1 MKRKD
6 KEYGEKME
14 EDRYLYNEF
23 LNGNKKAFEKLI
35 LKYKNNIVY
44 FITRYV
50 KNIEV
55 SEDIFQDV
63 VLYLLENK
71 EKYDSNYSFK
81 TYMYMIAKS
90 KAIDFIRHEKYVQNI
105 EETEVA
111 SEELLE
117 EIIFSKERKNKI
129 RNIIG
134 KMPLD
139 YQIVIYLT
147 QIDGIS
153 YKETAKIM
161 DKTEK
166 QIKTL
171 VYNARKKLKKLFIE
185 ERLIEMKNNKII
197 KLFLVLLLLG
207 AAATGIVYA
216 TIKIHEKVS
225 EEAKL
230 TPIFTGAIG
239 DTDINSIWVRKFS
252 NCME

>member
-230 TPIFTGAIG
+230 TPIFTGVIG
-239 DTDINSIWVRKFS
+239 DTDINSIWIRKFS
-252 NCME
+252 NRME

>member
-1 MKRKD
+1 
-6 KEYGEKME
+6 ME

-50 KNIEV
+50 KNIEI

-63 VLYLLENK
+63 VLYILENK

-105 EETEVA
+105 EETEVV

-117 EIIFSKERKNKI
+117 EIIFSKERKDKI
-129 RNIIG
+129 RSIIG

-207 AAATGIVYA
+207 VVTTGIVYA
-216 TIKIHEKVS
+216 TIKIREKVS

>member
-1 MKRKD
+1 
-6 KEYGEKME
+6 ME

-71 EKYDSNYSFK
+71 EKYDSKYSFK

-207 AAATGIVYA
+207 VVTTGIVYA

-230 TPIFTGAIG
+230 TPIFTGKIG
-239 DTDINSIWVRKFS
+239 DTDINSIWVRKFPIS
-252 NCME
+252 ME

>member
-1 MKRKD
+1 
-6 KEYGEKME
+6 ME

-23 LNGNKKAFEKLI
+23 LSGNKKAFEKLI

-139 YQIVIYLT
+139 YQIAIYLT

-207 AAATGIVYA
+207 VVTTGIVYA

>member
-207 AAATGIVYA
+207 VVTTGIVYA

>member
-134 KMPLD
+134 KIPLD

-207 AAATGIVYA
+207 VVTTGIVYA

>member
-1 MKRKD
+1 
-6 KEYGEKME
+6 ME
-14 EDRYLYNEF
+14 EDKYLYNEF

-50 KNIEV
+50 KI
-55 SEDIFQDV
+55 
-63 VLYLLENK
+63 ENK

-81 TYMYMIAKS
+81 TYMYMIVKS

-105 EETEVA
+105 EETEVV

-147 QIDGIS
+147 QIDGVS

-171 VYNARKKLKKLFIE
+171 VYNARKKLKQLAIE

-197 KLFLVLLLLG
+197 KLFLVLLFLG
-207 AAATGIVYA
+207 VVTTGIVYA
-216 TIKIHEKVS
+216 TIKIREKVS
-225 EEAKL
+225 EEAHL

-252 NCME
+252 NCVE